1 MKGFDYRCILCGIS
15 WNKAVSILK
24 NSVLEDKG
32 VIILNNKYGVK
43 CGTPLR
49 FWENKSWINNIELYG
64 WF

>member
-49 FWENKSWINNIELYG
+49 FWENKS
-64 WF
+64 